1 MEQNLRAIRKAGL
14 ESALQGILA
23 HFQPTATSFIVT
35 IYGDVVEPRGGV
47 LWMGTLIDIC
57 AAVGV
62 SETLVRTAVSRL
74 VAAGQLAG
82 EREGRRSYYRLTQ
95 AARGDFSSA
104 AKTLFDPPSPG
115 QGWLIV
121 THNVPDDQRLSRAG
135 FAALGPGVFIG
146 PDRPNGGT
154 PMPGLVFRAEVAQGA
169 AKLPEFAAAHWDLA
183 KHAAAYAAF
192 LDQFQPLEQALAAA
206 PVTVC
211 TGRLAL
217 VARLAL
223 VHAYRVAVLRDPRL
237 PEAALPGGWPGATAR
252 EVFARLYLG
261 LSTLADSHIGTYFEH
276 ASGKLPVATPTT
288 RHRLEC
294 LERTLQSYEKTR

>member
-1 MEQNLRAIRKAGL
+1 MEQNLRVIRNAGL
-14 ESALQGILA
+14 ENALQGVLA
-23 HFQPTATSFIVT
+23 DFQPTATSFIVT

-74 VAAGQLAG
+74 VASGQLAG

-95 AARGDFSSA
+95 AARGGFSSA
-104 AKTLFDPPSPG
+104 AKILFDPPLPG

-121 THNVPDDQRLSRAG
+121 SHSAADDEPLARAG

-146 PDRPNGGT
+146 PDRPNGRALV
-154 PMPGLVFRAEVAQGA
+154 PGLTFRAEVAQGA

-183 KHAAAYAAF
+183 QHAAAYEAF
-192 LDQFQPLEQALAAA
+192 LDQFQPLERVLADV
-206 PVTVC
+206 PVTAC

-223 VHAYRVAVLRDPRL
+223 VHVYRVAVLRDPRL
-237 PEAALPGGWPGATAR
+237 PEAALPEGWPGGTAR

-261 LSTLADSHIGTYFEH
+261 LSTLADSYIGTYLEN
-276 ASGKLPVATPTT
+276 ANGKLPVATPTT

-294 LERTLQSYEKTR
+294 LASKLQSYETKR

>member
-1 MEQNLRAIRKAGL
+1 MEQNLRTIRAAGL
-14 ESALQGILA
+14 EVALGDVLA
-23 HFQPTATSFIVT
+23 DFQPTATSFIVT

-82 EREGRRSYYRLTQ
+82 EREGRRSFYRLTQ
-95 AARGDFSSA
+95 AARGDFASA
-104 AKTLFDPPSPG
+104 AKILFDPPSPG

-121 THNVPDDQRLSRAG
+121 THNATDDERLSRAG
-135 FAALGPGVFIG
+135 FATLGPGVCIG
-146 PDRPNGGT
+146 PDRPNGRT
-154 PMPGLVFRAEVAQGA
+154 PVPGLTFRAEVAQGA
-169 AKLPEFAAAHWDLA
+169 ANLPEFAAAHWDLA
-183 KHAAAYAAF
+183 QHAAAYQAF
-192 LDQFQPLEQALAAA
+192 LDRFEPLVQVLEAA
-206 PVTVC
+206 PVSAC
-211 TGRLAL
+211 MGRLAL

-237 PEAALPGGWPGATAR
+237 PEAALPEGWPGVTAR

-261 LSTLADSHIGTYFEH
+261 LSALADSHIGTYFEH
-276 ASGKLPVATPTT
+276 ASGQLPVATPTT

-294 LERTLQSYEKTR
+294 LTRAIQAYETKR